1 MIMISRAQVT
11 KSRIVFFGLLV
22 EALVVFCGAGCSKS
36 TTTGTTDDPEA
47 IHLNKVGEL
56 SEEFKKANNG
66 KVPADLKELKTWA
79 VNNGKATDDDFNS
92 TRDKQPY
99 VLRRTGNTVAITEA
113 TGKDGKIYVVNPP
126 GGQAALVSEKGYQ
139 MMLKGA
145 PQGKPGG

>member
-1 MIMISRAQVT
+1 MI
-11 KSRIVFFGLLV
+11 G
-22 EALVVFCGAGCSKS
+22 ALVVFCGVGCSKS
-36 TTTGTTDDPEA
+36 TTTGTTEDPEA
-47 IHLNKVGEL
+47 IHLDKVGEL

-99 VLRRTGNTVAITEA
+99 DLRKTGNTVTIAEA

-126 GGQAALVSEKGYQ
+126 SGKAALVNEKGYR
-139 MMLKGA
+139 MML
-145 PQGKPGG
+145 QGKPPKDKPPG